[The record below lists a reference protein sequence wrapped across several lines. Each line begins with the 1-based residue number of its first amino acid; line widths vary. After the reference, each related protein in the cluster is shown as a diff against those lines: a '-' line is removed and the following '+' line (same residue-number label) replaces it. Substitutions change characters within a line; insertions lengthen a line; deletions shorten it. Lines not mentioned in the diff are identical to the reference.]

1 VIVGAAEIELYGEL
15 LLERLTL
22 VDVPLVA
29 PETNAEPKPEKLH
42 ETLRFAV
49 MVTEAVA
56 VP

>member
-1 VIVGAAEIELYGEL
+1 MD
-15 LLERLTL
+15 RLTV

-29 PETNAEPKPEKLH
+29 PETAEPKPEKLQ

-49 MVTEAVA
+49 TVTLAVA